1 MRVSMV
7 EPMAPLAPNTSS
19 DCVFGAKV
27 RVRIPIQV
35 FLSFS
40 YENSLINSTFSSM
53 GVKCHY

>member
-35 FLSFS
+35 FLSLS

-53 GVKCHY
+53 WG